1 MDMRRNRSGRR
12 SWRAAVVTVIAGTLL
27 LTAACSSGG
36 ESPTWQGG
44 GGDTANGSSAAP
56 PAEAPSPEPTLSTV
70 AVTSPALDATDV
82 EAWSEVKYNSEDPE
96 NTTVKVTGPQGDEV
110 KGTLDKDDNV
120 WKPSES
126 LAWGTKYSVTVT
138 TPEAQGKN
146 NTTTS
151 TFTTMKKPSKLV
163 RVTSFLGDNQTVGV
177 GMPLIMKFGRPIPEK
192 YRAEV
197 ERRMVVTATP
207 AQEGTWRWITST
219 EVHYR
224 PKNYWKAG
232 TKIFYKVQ
240 LKGVKLG
247 DGWYGRSDLTVD
259 MKVGRA
265 LVMTV
270 SNKTKKMTVKQD
282 GKVIKTIP
290 VSLGKKDTPSSS
302 GTMVVME
309 KKAHTVFDTTDTD
322 GDEGYR
328 TDIDWAQRITYSG
341 QFIHA
346 APWSEGVQGR
356 SNVSHGCV
364 NVSEAMGKWLF
375 DRTMMGDVITVSGTE
390 DKLKN
395 GNGWTDW
402 NMSYEQYKQGS
413 YL

>member
-1 MDMRRNRSGRR
+1 MDMGKFRSGRR
-12 SWRAAVVTVIAGTLL
+12 SWRAAVVTVLAGTLL
-27 LTAACSSGG
+27 LTAACSGG
-36 ESPTWQGG
+36 GDTPSWQGG
-44 GGDTANGSSAAP
+44 GATDGSSAAP

-82 EAWSEVKYNSEDPE
+82 EAWSDVKYNSEDPD
-96 NTTVKVTGPQGDEV
+96 NTTVKVTSPKGDEV
-110 KGTLDKDDNV
+110 KGTVDKDDNV

-126 LAWGTKYSVTVT
+126 LDWATKYTVTVT
-138 TPEAQGKN
+138 TPETEGKN
-146 NTTTS
+146 NTVS
-151 TFTTMKKPSKLV
+151 SAFTTMKKPANLV
-163 RVTSFLGDNQTVGV
+163 RVTSFLGDGNTVGV
-177 GMPLIMKFGRPIPEK
+177 GMPLIMKFGRAIPEK

-207 AQEGTWRWITST
+207 AQEGTWRWISST
-219 EVHYR
+219 EVHFR
-224 PKNYWKAG
+224 PKTYWEAG
-232 TKIFYKVQ
+232 SKIFYKVQ

-259 MKVGRA
+259 MKVGREMI
-265 LVMTV
+265 MTV
-270 SNKTKKMTVKQD
+270 DNKTKKMIVKQD

-290 VSLGKKDTPSSS
+290 VSLGKPKTPSSS

-322 GDEGYR
+322 PDGGYR

-346 APWSEGVQGR
+346 APWSEGQQGSR
-356 SNVSHGCV
+356 NVSHGCV

-375 DRTMMGDVITVSGTE
+375 DRTMMGDVITVKGTE

-402 NMSYEQYKQGS
+402 NMSYEEYKKGS